1 MELDCKAD
9 ALMDSWSD
17 WCARLREYSK
27 VESEHRPL
35 VKKIIQRLEEDS
47 SDVACPEGLI
57 VIIVRNNN
65 QLLAI
70 FQPF

>member
-1 MELDCKAD
+1 
-9 ALMDSWSD
+9 MDSWSD
-17 WCARLREYSK
+17 WCARLHEYSK
-27 VESEHRPL
+27 VETEHRPL

-57 VIIVRNNN
+57 VIIARNNN

-70 FQPF
+70 FQPFSVFS